1 MNCSNVTEI
10 IRSGQGIRSNDVIF
24 GYEDGDLTKKVEMR
38 ITGVLSKF
46 IPNENNRLSIDGET
60 ILIDSVGESIE
71 DDGENKKEILA
82 NSWIYN
88 TATISNITPEDTSG
102 GTFKLD
108 SKINKSSL
116 KKGDKVRILKRNRN
130 PLAIIT
136 DSDVVES
143 DAEIIGIDES
153 ANSITIAP
161 SISLATGQTYDLE
174 RLLNKSSSKGAEIE
188 YGNNVITS
196 DVQNVYN
203 ELDKNLYVGSNSL
216 PSYEIDE
223 NISSASISSSNS
235 VTIQGYNA
243 TTRKYSIISFS
254 DAVPFVTGDSI
265 KYKTGTNKLTW
276 LREVFYIGGLAWGST
291 RN

>member
-1 MNCSNVTEI
+1 
-10 IRSGQGIRSNDVIF
+10 
-24 GYEDGDLTKKVEMR
+24 
-38 ITGVLSKF
+38 GVLSKF

-71 DDGENKKEILA
+71 DDGENKKQILA

-203 ELDKNLYVGSNSL
+203 ELDKNLY
-216 PSYEIDE
+216 
-223 NISSASISSSNS
+223 
-235 VTIQGYNA
+235 
-243 TTRKYSIISFS
+243 
-254 DAVPFVTGDSI
+254 
-265 KYKTGTNKLTW
+265 
-276 LREVFYIGGLAWGST
+276 
-291 RN
+291 